1 MSECVKLETKKYKTR
16 DSPPYS
22 AMDCKG
28 AKLLGNDGQ
37 QYVSKADK
45 NGIYKWVKV
54 AEKNKSTSKIYSYYD
69 GLGHE
74 QYIYKVYPTENKVI
88 EEILKDVQDENERF
102 IAGQITKKDYEKI
115 INNIKILKTKV
126 YNYDKIYYSKN
137 LGQTWA
143 SFAIVIGKGNKYTN
157 LMTTQQYNIK
167 EPIETILFEVEGNW
181 IPYTAIITKNHIYL
195 SDYPGIEIVKDKEFN
210 SALDY
215 HINYWESRRKK
226 KKVKCVKLEAKKY
239 KIMDYPP
246 YSATAC
252 KGAKLIGNDGQQYV
266 SKAYKYGI
274 YKWVKIA

>member
-1 MSECVKLETKKYKTR
+1 MSKCVKLDTKKYKTR

-45 NGIYKWVKV
+45 NGIYKWVKT
-54 AEKNKSTSKIYSYYD
+54 AGKSESTSKIYSYWD
-69 GLGHE
+69 ELGYK

-88 EEILKDVQDENERF
+88 QEILKDVPDENDRTS
-102 IAGQITKKDYEKI
+102 GQIKKKDYEKI

-126 YNYDKIYYSKN
+126 YNYDKIYFSKD

-143 SFAIVIGKGNKYTN
+143 SFAIVIGKGNKYVN

-167 EPIETILFEVEGNW
+167 EPIETILFEVDGNW
-181 IPYTAIITKNHIYL
+181 IPYLAIITKNHIYL

-210 SALDY
+210 SAIDY
-215 HINYWESRRKK
+215 HMNYWESRRTKR
-226 KKVKCVKLEAKKY
+226 KVKCVKLEAKKY
-239 KIMDYPP
+239 KTRDYPP

-252 KGAKLIGNDGQQYV
+252 KGAKLIGNDGQQYI
-266 SKAYKYGI
+266 SKAFMKGS

>member
-1 MSECVKLETKKYKTR
+1 MSKCVKLDTKKYKSR

-45 NGIYKWVKV
+45 NGIYKWVKI
-54 AEKNKSTSKIYSYYD
+54 AEKSESTSKIYSYYN
-69 GLGHE
+69 GLGHK

-88 EEILKDVQDENERF
+88 QEILKDVQDENDL
-102 IAGQITKKDYEKI
+102 ITGQITKKDYEKI
-115 INNIKILKTKV
+115 INNIKIQKTKV
-126 YNYDKIYYSKN
+126 YNYDKIYFSKN
-137 LGQTWA
+137 LGQNWHTG
-143 SFAIVIGKGNKYTN
+143 AIVIGKGNKYVN
-157 LMTTQQYNIK
+157 LMTNQKYNIK

-215 HINYWESRRKK
+215 HMNYWESRRKK
-226 KKVKCVKLEAKKY
+226 KK
-239 KIMDYPP
+239 
-246 YSATAC
+246 
-252 KGAKLIGNDGQQYV
+252 
-266 SKAYKYGI
+266 
-274 YKWVKIA
+274 

>member
-1 MSECVKLETKKYKTR
+1 MSKCVKLDTKKYKSR

-45 NGIYKWVKV
+45 NGIYKWVKT
-54 AEKNKSTSKIYSYYD
+54 AGKSESTSKIYSYYN

-88 EEILKDVQDENERF
+88 EEILKDVQDEND
-102 IAGQITKKDYEKI
+102 IINGQITKKDYEKI
-115 INNIKILKTKV
+115 INNIKIQKTKV
-126 YNYDKIYYSKN
+126 HNYDKIYFSKD

-167 EPIETILFEVEGNW
+167 EPIETILFEVDGNW
-181 IPYTAIITKNHIYL
+181 IPYLAIITKTHIYL

-210 SALDY
+210 SAIDY
-215 HINYWESRRKK
+215 HMNYWESRRTKR
-226 KKVKCVKLEAKKY
+226 KVKCVKLEAKKY
-239 KIMDYPP
+239 KTRDTPP
-246 YSATAC
+246 LFSNSLQRC
-252 KGAKLIGNDGQQYV
+252 KTNRE
-266 SKAYKYGI
+266 
-274 YKWVKIA
+274 